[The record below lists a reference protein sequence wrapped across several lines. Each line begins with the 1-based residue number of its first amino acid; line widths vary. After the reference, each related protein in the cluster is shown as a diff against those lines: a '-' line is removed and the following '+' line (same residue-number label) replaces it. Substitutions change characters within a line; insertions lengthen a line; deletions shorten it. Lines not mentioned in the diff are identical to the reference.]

1 MFKIEKGKSKFLA
14 SIAKEFYSKVNPVNK
29 RTGTLLKN
37 SLKKRLQKKIRN
49 EKDAKKK
56 IFYSK
61 LTERKF
67 KLLEEIITGSPTQLQ
82 AIQIKIEA
90 LVASKIIPAFSQTIG
105 GVLSSTAFGKEVLKL
120 FDYKS
125 CRGSLK
131 FIWLVDELNVVV
143 CPYCNDSH
151 THKVKTDDDVKIL
164 YEFDHF
170 IPKVFAPY
178 LSLSFFNLVPS
189 CHVCNSNL
197 KSTTVFNLK
206 DYIHPYIDDLHSW
219 VSFST
224 DNPVNINDVNSFDV
238 EIKTI
243 TTNPDEI
250 RKSDNSIALF
260 TIQQRYNYFKDDI
273 IRLERIKQSFSESR
287 KKEMLDNGLLG
298 EIFANR
304 ADLNSHIALVLD
316 IPMNEIQAMRKEK
329 GKFKLDIA
337 KEFKIL
343 D

>member
-1 MFKIEKGKSKFLA
+1 MFKIENGKSKILTT
-14 SIAKEFYSKVNPVNK
+14 IANEFYSKVNPVK
-29 RTGTLLKN
+29 RTGSLMKN
-37 SLKKRLQKKIRN
+37 SLKKRLLKKIRN
-49 EKDAKKK
+49 EKDAQKK
-56 IFYSK
+56 IFYTK
-61 LTERKF
+61 LAENKF
-67 KLLEEIITGSPTQLQ
+67 KLLREIITGNPSQLQ
-82 AIQIKIEA
+82 LIQNKIDGMVIA
-90 LVASKIIPAFSQTIG
+90 NTIPSFSQTIG
-105 GVLSSTAFGKEVLKL
+105 GVLTSTTFGTEVLKL

-151 THKVKTDDDVKIL
+151 THKVKTTDDVKIL

-178 LSLSFFNLVPS
+178 LSLSFFNLIPS

-197 KSTTVFNLK
+197 KATTIFNLN
-206 DYIHPYIDDLHSW
+206 DYTHPYFDDLNSW

-224 DNPVNINDVNSFDV
+224 DNPVNVNDANSFDV

-243 TTNPDEI
+243 TTNADQI
-250 RKSDNSIALF
+250 RKSGNNIALF
-260 TIQQRYNYFKDDI
+260 AIQQRYNHFKDDI
-273 IRLERIKQSFSESR
+273 IRLEKMKPNFSES
-287 KKEMLDNGLLG
+287 KKQEMLNNGLLG
-298 EIFANR
+298 EIFTNR

-316 IPMNEIQAMRKEK
+316 IPVNEMQAVRKEK